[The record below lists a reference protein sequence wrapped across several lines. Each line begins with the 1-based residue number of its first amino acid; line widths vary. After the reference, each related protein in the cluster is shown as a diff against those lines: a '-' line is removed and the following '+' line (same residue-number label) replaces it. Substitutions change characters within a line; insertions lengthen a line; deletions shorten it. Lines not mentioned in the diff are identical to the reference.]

1 VLISVFPLYSNA
13 KDPDF
18 GLAAQPQVFSH
29 SPAYLHLLWKK
40 VIHQHPQVL
49 IQVQNLKSTGFDIEV
64 AKQAFYPTPS
74 ISLERAQSQGGNDPS
89 YSGAPQVAIY
99 RLQQPLWTGGR
110 LSAQQN
116 KATANQDI
124 EVARLL
130 EVQQGL
136 ALKTLQAWTEVVNF
150 QRQQTALLKT
160 KNELENLQA
169 KIERRA
175 EQGLSTQSEVKLSW
189 LRVSMVKQLLNQ
201 TKMQEDLAWLR
212 LKQWVPEAQPLS
224 QATDALSAPSND
236 SQAHLQNTENID
248 WDALSTSQSPV
259 ALRLKS
265 QLKIQEAELDEKRAA
280 YQPEVYLRAEHQRGN
295 YAFANAQ
302 NVNRLFIGV
311 TATTGAGLSMQ
322 NQLAS
327 LMAKHDSAQHEI
339 ALTQRLLSETVQS
352 DVLNLIARQ
361 SKAEELKLNLE
372 SLQDIQ
378 TAWLRQFDSGR
389 KTWIEVMNAAQE
401 TMQSQMSLIEN
412 DTSMQLS
419 YWRLQILAFG
429 LARWESP

>member
-1 VLISVFPLYSNA
+1 LISVFPLYSNA

-29 SPAYLHLLWKK
+29 SPAYLHLLLKK

-64 AKQAFYPTPS
+64 SKQAFYPTPS
-74 ISLERAQSQGGNDPS
+74 ITLERAQSKGGNDPS
-89 YSGAPQVAIY
+89 YSGTPQVAIY

-116 KATANQDI
+116 KAAANQEI
-124 EVARLL
+124 EVAKLL

-327 LMAKHDSAQHEI
+327 LMAKHDSAQYEI

>member
-1 VLISVFPLYSNA
+1 M
-13 KDPDF
+13 
-18 GLAAQPQVFSH
+18 
-29 SPAYLHLLWKK
+29 
-40 VIHQHPQVL
+40 IHQHPQVL

-64 AKQAFYPTPS
+64 SKQAFYPTPS
-74 ISLERAQSQGGNDPS
+74 ITLERAQSKGGNDPS
-89 YSGAPQVAIY
+89 YSGTPQVAIY

-116 KATANQDI
+116 KAAANQEI

-150 QRQQTALLKT
+150 QRQQAALVKT
-160 KNELENLQA
+160 QIELESLQA

-175 EQGLSTQSEVKLSW
+175 EQGQSTQSEVKLSR
-189 LRVSMVKQLLNQ
+189 LRVSMVQQLLNQ

-224 QATDALSAPSND
+224 QATDALLAPSND

-265 QLKIQEAELDEKRAA
+265 QLKIQEAELEEKRAA

>member
-1 VLISVFPLYSNA
+1 MISVFPLYSNA

-40 VIHQHPQVL
+40 VIQHHPQVL

-64 AKQAFYPTPS
+64 SKQAFYPTPS
-74 ISLERAQSQGGNDPS
+74 ITLERAQSKGGNDPS
-89 YSGAPQVAIY
+89 YSGTPQVAIY

-116 KATANQDI
+116 KAAANQEI
-124 EVARLL
+124 EVAKLL

-169 KIERRA
+169 KIERRT

-224 QATDALSAPSND
+224 QATDALSAPLND

-265 QLKIQEAELDEKRAA
+265 QLKIQEAELEEKRAA

-401 TMQSQMSLIEN
+401 TMQSQLTLIEN

>member
-1 VLISVFPLYSNA
+1 LISVFPLYSNA

-64 AKQAFYPTPS
+64 SKQAFYPTPS
-74 ISLERAQSQGGNDPS
+74 ITLERAQSKGGNDPS
-89 YSGAPQVAIY
+89 YSGKPQVAIY

-116 KATANQDI
+116 KAAANQEI
-124 EVARLL
+124 EVAKLL

-327 LMAKHDSAQHEI
+327 LMAKHDSAQYEI

>member
-1 VLISVFPLYSNA
+1 LISVFPLYSNA

-40 VIHQHPQVL
+40 VIQHHPQVL

-64 AKQAFYPTPS
+64 SKQAFYPTPS
-74 ISLERAQSQGGNDPS
+74 ITLERAQSKGGNDPS
-89 YSGAPQVAIY
+89 YSGTPQVAIY

-116 KATANQDI
+116 KAAANQEI
-124 EVARLL
+124 EVAKLL

>member
-1 VLISVFPLYSNA
+1 LISVFPLYSNA

-40 VIHQHPQVL
+40 VIQHHPQVL

-64 AKQAFYPTPS
+64 SKQAFYPTPS
-74 ISLERAQSQGGNDPS
+74 ITLERAQSKGGNDPS
-89 YSGAPQVAIY
+89 YSGTPQVAIY

-116 KATANQDI
+116 KAAANQEI
-124 EVARLL
+124 EVAKLL

-265 QLKIQEAELDEKRAA
+265 QLKIQEAELEEKRAA

-401 TMQSQMSLIEN
+401 TMQSQLTLIEN

>member
-1 VLISVFPLYSNA
+1 MT
-13 KDPDF
+13 
-18 GLAAQPQVFSH
+18 Q
-29 SPAYLHLLWKK
+29 
-40 VIHQHPQVL
+40 QHPQVL
-49 IQVQNLKSTGFDIEV
+49 IQVQNLKSAGFDIEV

-74 ISLERAQSQGGNDPS
+74 ITLERAQSTGGNDPS
-89 YSGAPQVAIY
+89 YSGTPQIAIY

-110 LSAQQN
+110 LSAQQD

-150 QRQQTALLKT
+150 QRQQTALVKT

-175 EQGLSTQSEVKLSW
+175 EQGMSTQSEVKLSR
-189 LRVSMVKQLLNQ
+189 LRVSMVKQVLNQ

-224 QATDALSAPSND
+224 QATNEHPGPSND
-236 SQAHLQNTENID
+236 SKAHLQNIENID
-248 WDALSTSQSPV
+248 WDALTTTQSPV
-259 ALRLKS
+259 VLRLKS
-265 QLKIQEAELDEKRAA
+265 QMKIQAAELDEKRAA

-295 YAFANAQ
+295 YAYVNSQ
-302 NVNRLFIGV
+302 NVNRLFIGM
-311 TATTGAGLSMQ
+311 TASTGAGLSLQ

-372 SLQDIQ
+372 SLQAIQ

-401 TMQSQMSLIEN
+401 TMQSQLAIIEN
-412 DTSMQLS
+412 DTSLQLS

-429 LARWESP
+429 VSHWSHP

>member
-1 VLISVFPLYSNA
+1 MISVFPLYSNA

-40 VIHQHPQVL
+40 VIQHHPQVL

-64 AKQAFYPTPS
+64 SKQAFYPTPS
-74 ISLERAQSQGGNDPS
+74 ITLERAQSKGGNDPS
-89 YSGAPQVAIY
+89 YSGTPQVAIY

-116 KATANQDI
+116 KAAANQEI
-124 EVARLL
+124 EVAKLL

-327 LMAKHDSAQHEI
+327 LMAKHDSAQYEI

>member
-1 VLISVFPLYSNA
+1 MISVFPLYSNA

-40 VIHQHPQVL
+40 VIQHHPQVL

-64 AKQAFYPTPS
+64 SKQAFYPTPS
-74 ISLERAQSQGGNDPS
+74 ITLERAQSKGGNDPS
-89 YSGAPQVAIY
+89 YSGTPQIAIY

-116 KATANQDI
+116 KAAANQAI

-150 QRQQTALLKT
+150 QRQQAALVKT
-160 KNELENLQA
+160 QIELESLQA

-175 EQGLSTQSEVKLSW
+175 EQGQSTQSEVKLSR

-224 QATDALSAPSND
+224 QATHTHPAPSN
-236 SQAHLQNTENID
+236 
-248 WDALSTSQSPV
+248 
-259 ALRLKS
+259 
-265 QLKIQEAELDEKRAA
+265 
-280 YQPEVYLRAEHQRGN
+280 
-295 YAFANAQ
+295 
-302 NVNRLFIGV
+302 
-311 TATTGAGLSMQ
+311 
-322 NQLAS
+322 AS
-327 LMAKHDSAQHEI
+327 S
-339 ALTQRLLSETVQS
+339 
-352 DVLNLIARQ
+352 
-361 SKAEELKLNLE
+361 
-372 SLQDIQ
+372 
-378 TAWLRQFDSGR
+378 
-389 KTWIEVMNAAQE
+389 
-401 TMQSQMSLIEN
+401 
-412 DTSMQLS
+412 
-419 YWRLQILAFG
+419 
-429 LARWESP
+429 

>member
-1 VLISVFPLYSNA
+1 LISVFPLYSNA

-40 VIHQHPQVL
+40 VIQNHPQVL

-64 AKQAFYPTPS
+64 SKQAFYPTPS
-74 ISLERAQSQGGNDPS
+74 ITLERAQSKGGNDPS
-89 YSGAPQVAIY
+89 YSGTPQIAIY

-116 KATANQDI
+116 KAAANQEI
-124 EVARLL
+124 EVAKLL

-224 QATDALSAPSND
+224 QATDALLAPSND

-265 QLKIQEAELDEKRAA
+265 QLKIQEAELEEKRAA

-401 TMQSQMSLIEN
+401 TMQSQMTLIEN

>member
-1 VLISVFPLYSNA
+1 MISVFPLYSNA

-40 VIHQHPQVL
+40 VIQHHPQVL

-64 AKQAFYPTPS
+64 SKQAFYPTPS
-74 ISLERAQSQGGNDPS
+74 ITLERAQSKGGNDPS
-89 YSGAPQVAIY
+89 YSGTPQVAIY

-116 KATANQDI
+116 KAAANQEI
-124 EVARLL
+124 EVAKLL

-224 QATDALSAPSND
+224 QATDALLAPSND

-265 QLKIQEAELDEKRAA
+265 QLKIQEAELEEKRAA

-327 LMAKHDSAQHEI
+327 LMAKHDSAQYEI

-401 TMQSQMSLIEN
+401 TMQSQLTLIEN
-412 DTSMQLS
+412 DTSMQVS

>member
-1 VLISVFPLYSNA
+1 MISVFPLYSNA

-40 VIHQHPQVL
+40 VIQHHPQVL

-64 AKQAFYPTPS
+64 SKQAFYPTPS
-74 ISLERAQSQGGNDPS
+74 ITLERAQSKGGNDPS
-89 YSGAPQVAIY
+89 YSGTPQVAIY

-116 KATANQDI
+116 KAAANQEI
-124 EVARLL
+124 EVAKLL

-265 QLKIQEAELDEKRAA
+265 QLKIQEAELEEKRAA

-327 LMAKHDSAQHEI
+327 LMAKHDSAQYEI